1 MYKIPFHFLFVS
13 HCLFMSHSVVNTYGN
28 VFFSFYFL
36 ASFFSLLLRMEST
49 GKPGH
54 IHITQETFNFLE
66 NKYVSEPGEEFEG
79 EQLFYANIY
88 S

>member
-1 MYKIPFHFLFVS
+1 MQALQVSRTIHFS
-13 HCLFMSHSVVNTYGN
+13 INN
-28 VFFSFYFL
+28 FSIYDFPCNFQ
-36 ASFFSLLLRMEST
+36 SIRMEST

-79 EQLFYANIY
+79 KTSQNRLGRIELT
-88 S
+88 